1 MCHVFFAQLSHPNEF
16 PRPDLNPTYHFFL
29 QVFDDICSELAMAI
43 LQFFGGKPSEE
54 HVFRCMKAL
63 AKFCQISHREVPQ
76 LIKMIGPE
84 PSKFSGLSARVDGLI
99 EAVNAKLATVP
110 MF

>member
-1 MCHVFFAQLSHPNEF
+1 
-16 PRPDLNPTYHFFL
+16 
-29 QVFDDICSELAMAI
+29 MAI
-43 LQFFGGKPSEE
+43 LQFFNDKPQEE
-54 HVFRCMKAL
+54 QVFRCMKAL

-84 PSKFSGLSARVDGLI
+84 PSKFSGMSARVDELV
-99 EAVNAKLATVP
+99 ERVSEKVAKVP